1 MNGPT
6 ELDIGVLETLREGD
20 DSPEELVTP
29 TQPVVLLEG
38 VSEVPCWNNTPP
50 QVCITNWSTASGPS
64 SGTCS
69 PHSRSPSLISVY
81 SDLSWGDG
89 LITSATDDT
98 RSLSNSSLEPN
109 HRRFRHSSTSV
120 AHCPGS
126 NEQKLAAARLC
137 ASQEHLGQEGDPTK
151 RKHSLKSMFLDMF
164 HPESGRR
171 MRSSSNIE
179 DRQRSPSQGESAVKK
194 LISKIRS
201 RSHSDLL
208 DSKSRSSSCSS
219 VDRYAEQKEAEVS
232 LNPKVKVRDVRTE
245 DAVPATAINT
255 RLVGR
260 YRKHIAI
267 QKKRRWSAFEQHVLK
282 SRGQRPEGISE
293 DSVPLGYVQEGEGPG
308 RWVVT
313 LETTGETST
322 DKGKEPT
329 DAADDDDHHHPPRDL
344 THQKRL
350 LSRTRSNSE
359 SAILALEKKRKRS
372 FLPKDS
378 RVINRLRDFH
388 RNKKNQTTRGSLPT
402 LLVEKQVG
410 GYPQADHPNAEPKLR
425 KSSEEILNQENLSV
439 PHYAEDDHN
448 NRTSRAQ
455 SLAQPDGVCGRGLLR
470 PGDRPQVLRGRR
482 GLGAHPEAQRQE
494 NLSPYLNEG
503 HSRNRRH
510 RFSIDHLWSVF
521 RGRRLSHDV
530 GAAGRHVTETVV
542 PWLRGKSRSVDHS
555 IYNPFDIDA
564 LRRKIGERTSSEPSR
579 DIPSPSSE
587 ATDGSKENISPSEKK
602 MGGRSQPILHTMTYT
617 VSANDT
623 LTSIAA
629 RFDTTPSELTKL
641 NKLSTRYV
649 YPGQVIAVPDKL
661 TSLDDKASEGHQ
673 DSIEE
678 SNGQDPLTHI
688 RPPSPNQRGD
698 LRSPVSPHTYPRT
711 PANSVEIEKSLDREC
726 LEKVLKISVRH
737 ITDGQGVVAGVLLVT
752 PNAVMFDPNVS
763 DPLVIEHG
771 PESYGVIAP
780 MEYVVNAALYYD
792 IAHMRVKDTNLPK
805 PEIPKPEIYWG
816 PSHVERT
823 GSQESPGKD
832 ASLSKDATFPELA
845 ASQDDN
851 DSSCSCG
858 GDTRESSAF
867 PKAFDHELLTP
878 IGSDVSPASAEG
890 QPSSGQPSPSG
901 QQQQTVP
908 VAGDLTPIVEASR
921 LEDTQA
927 TPPNLAQTQCD
938 NTPAQDLAQTD
949 WTSPSSQIADD
960 AMCNEKKRTTSVT
973 FDLTGEGDE
982 SMPDLGI
989 EAGMQ
994 ESRKQKWVSQSRLW
1008 RTEKSCSS
1016 ATPQKFTQTHTR
1028 TASKPLN
1035 ALRSSQSEVLKR
1047 LSYPLS
1053 WMESFNTDKE
1063 SIPQHHTVH
1072 PSSAPPGGGIGGN
1085 PTTDGPDGN
1094 RAGMFSNVFSM
1105 SNVSSMLSSSPK
1117 YLVDFS
1123 SGLFARSPS
1132 DSTSSVRDVTE
1143 LGTPPGSLEGY
1154 RVSHSVFYRKQS
1166 SLGSD
1171 KEERKG
1177 IPIFHPGRPSMDFTR
1192 RPANQQPLTVSTHQT
1207 PPLTSGI
1214 PASAVNQLSSQQQ
1227 QAPPTTAGSTLAA
1240 NQQAQK
1246 RAQYKEGPKFGLK
1259 SMVSMDDMPELFASF
1274 DKLIPKPATS
1284 CEDPPLYLCL
1294 RMGKP
1299 DGKSIPKSTPVMSY
1313 GKKRMR
1319 PEYWFSIPKNRSD
1332 ELFNFFQLWAH
1343 VIYGELNEDEVASRG
1358 FILVEEDTE
1367 LWDDEEPGGGENE
1380 DGIGELTEM
1389 TKESW
1394 EKIKAPYVKLYSLMK
1409 SQMTISTESENPEVV
1424 SMSEEL
1430 RRALYS
1436 SNSLTSLDL
1445 EAFLPDVVGTS
1456 EIITDHVRKSLYK
1469 KLPARA
1475 QGYAWKLVFSTSQH
1489 GFSLNSLYRKM
1500 GEVETPIMLFIQD
1513 THQNVFGA
1521 VVSCSLHVSELY
1533 YGTGESFLFSF
1544 HPEFQVFPWTGENTF
1559 FVKGNNE
1566 SLIVGG
1572 GDGNF
1577 GLWLDGD
1584 LYQGRTQSCKTF
1596 DNPQL
1601 TDTEDFIIK
1610 SVECWCFE

>member
-1 MNGPT
+1 M
-6 ELDIGVLETLREGD
+6 
-20 DSPEELVTP
+20 
-29 TQPVVLLEG
+29 
-38 VSEVPCWNNTPP
+38 
-50 QVCITNWSTASGPS
+50 
-64 SGTCS
+64 
-69 PHSRSPSLISVY
+69 
-81 SDLSWGDG
+81 
-89 LITSATDDT
+89 
-98 RSLSNSSLEPN
+98 
-109 HRRFRHSSTSV
+109 
-120 AHCPGS
+120 
-126 NEQKLAAARLC
+126 EQ
-137 ASQEHLGQEGDPTK
+137 Q
-151 RKHSLKSMFLDMF
+151 
-164 HPESGRR
+164 
-171 MRSSSNIE
+171 E
-179 DRQRSPSQGESAVKK
+179 DRYEVEA
-194 LISKIRS
+194 S
-201 RSHSDLL
+201 RP
-208 DSKSRSSSCSS
+208 
-219 VDRYAEQKEAEVS
+219 Q
-232 LNPKVKVRDVRTE
+232 
-245 DAVPATAINT
+245 PA
-255 RLVGR
+255 
-260 YRKHIAI
+260 
-267 QKKRRWSAFEQHVLK
+267 
-282 SRGQRPEGISE
+282 
-293 DSVPLGYVQEGEGPG
+293 
-308 RWVVT
+308 
-313 LETTGETST
+313 
-322 DKGKEPT
+322 
-329 DAADDDDHHHPPRDL
+329 RDL
-344 THQKRL
+344 TPGLAAPGDVHTTASWTLNSL
-350 LSRTRSNSE
+350 LIPLTFARSPLGN
-359 SAILALEKKRKRS
+359 
-372 FLPKDS
+372 F
-378 RVINRLRDFH
+378 
-388 RNKKNQTTRGSLPT
+388 SL
-402 LLVEKQVG
+402 
-410 GYPQADHPNAEPKLR
+410 
-425 KSSEEILNQENLSV
+425 S
-439 PHYAEDDHN
+439 
-448 NRTSRAQ
+448 
-455 SLAQPDGVCGRGLLR
+455 SLASLASAYYQ
-470 PGDRPQVLRGRR
+470 
-482 GLGAHPEAQRQE
+482 
-494 NLSPYLNEG
+494 
-503 HSRNRRH
+503 
-510 RFSIDHLWSVF
+510 
-521 RGRRLSHDV
+521 
-530 GAAGRHVTETVV
+530 AGREEVII
-542 PWLRGKSRSVDHS
+542 G
-555 IYNPFDIDA
+555 YN
-564 LRRKIGERTSSEPSR
+564 
-579 DIPSPSSE
+579 
-587 ATDGSKENISPSEKK
+587 
-602 MGGRSQPILHTMTYT
+602 

-994 ESRKQKWVSQSRLW
+994 ESRKQK
-1008 RTEKSCSS
+1008 
-1016 ATPQKFTQTHTR
+1016 
-1028 TASKPLN
+1028 
-1035 ALRSSQSEVLKR
+1035 VLKR

-1105 SNVSSMLSSSPK
+1105 SNVSSMLS
-1117 YLVDFS
+1117 
-1123 SGLFARSPS
+1123 R
-1132 DSTSSVRDVTE
+1132 
-1143 LGTPPGSLEGY
+1143 
-1154 RVSHSVFYRKQS
+1154 
-1166 SLGSD
+1166 
-1171 KEERKG
+1171 
-1177 IPIFHPGRPSMDFTR
+1177 RPSMDFTR

-1394 EKIKAPYVKLYSLMK
+1394 E
-1409 SQMTISTESENPEVV
+1409 VV